1 MLQVPVNLKILQCGK
16 SFTFMQIHRDT
27 FRTRVRAAKIPATR
41 HEAGGLGQ
49 TLFVDLDVMTEHFTN
64 FLDLLQLSTLYMT

>member
-1 MLQVPVNLKILQCGK
+1 
-16 SFTFMQIHRDT
+16 MQIHRDT

-41 HEAGGLGQ
+41 HEAGRLGQ

-64 FLDLLQLSTLYMT
+64 FLDLLLQLSTLYMT